1 MIVILQHKPIRNNL
15 IALSIVLY
23 CTASQVMS
31 SQVRSFLAGLV
42 VIVSALGLESGSESG
57 SGSGLETRSG
67 AVVRERERERES
79 ISFDLVL
86 FCSRV

>member
-1 MIVILQHKPIRNNL
+1 MIVNQQHKPIRNNL

-42 VIVSALGLESGSESG
+42 VIVSALESG
-57 SGSGLETRSG
+57 SGSGSG
-67 AVVRERERERES
+67 LTTWSGSVVREREREREYL
-79 ISFDLVL
+79 I
-86 FCSRV
+86 